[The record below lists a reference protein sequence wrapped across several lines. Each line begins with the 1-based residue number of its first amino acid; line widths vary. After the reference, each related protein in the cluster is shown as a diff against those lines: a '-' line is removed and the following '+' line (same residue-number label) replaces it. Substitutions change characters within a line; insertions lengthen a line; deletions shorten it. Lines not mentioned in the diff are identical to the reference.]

1 MGTINSVANNN
12 LETLMTFFFIRLI
25 LTELS
30 ELLVIYIVE
39 KKKYFNTLFSMNLV
53 KIARGSRTT
62 HSS

>member
-1 MGTINSVANNN
+1 MGTINCVANNN

-39 KKKYFNTLFSMNLV
+39 KKEIF
-53 KIARGSRTT
+53 
-62 HSS
+62 

>member
-53 KIARGSRTT
+53 KFARGYKNHT
-62 HSS
+62 